1 MQVALTVEWQVRT
14 EDIIPWTGDADMVS
28 GGWPWPWP
36 WLWRCIGCE
45 EC

>member
-28 GGWPWPWP
+28 GGWSVAVAVAVAVHWV
-36 WLWRCIGCE
+36 
-45 EC
+45 